1 LPGQQ
6 TSNAGQIN
14 LTGFFSFPLCWQ
26 LSSLRLGF
34 RLGNYKFEL

>member
-26 LSSLRLGF
+26 LSSLWLGF
-34 RLGNYKFEL
+34 RLGNHEFEL